1 MHNIQYNLMAQ
12 YGEPEIHAASIVQYI
27 WEGVQKS
34 NDFGD
39 DYIRIMH
46 GMPYLR
52 KFDARYYSG
61 TSEAKVVGLAWRTR
75 VVDALED
82 EVHTLR
88 DRGISYQSE
97 DIYEVSQ

>member
-12 YGEPEIHAASIVQYI
+12 YGEPEINAAGIVQYI

-34 NDFGD
+34 KDFGD

-52 KFDARYYSG
+52 KFDARDYSG
-61 TSEAKVVGLAWRTR
+61 TGEAKAVGLAWRTQ

-82 EVHTLR
+82 AIRTLR
-88 DRGISYQSE
+88 DRGIAYQSE
-97 DIYEVSQ
+97 DVYEVS